1 MRPSLQQLETF
12 YWIARLGGFHAAAK
26 HLHLTQPTIS
36 ARIQELED
44 ILGLKLFE
52 RGGHRAVITP
62 VGRDVLAQAEKMLR
76 LSDDLEQISKRR
88 NPMRGLLRL
97 GANESTAMSG
107 LIELLGR
114 LKAQYPDVRI
124 ELTIDVGANLSR
136 KLNARELDI
145 AILSDPVSAPHVVDV
160 AIGHVDL
167 AWVASTQTVLNEQ
180 ALHPAGMA
188 ALPVVAMPSP
198 TTICNVV
205 MEWFRLAGHEPE
217 NLSICNSM
225 AMMIKLVAA
234 GHAIAVLPRAV
245 VDAEIKSG
253 IIRTLTVKP
262 PLNPLMYYVSYLRQ
276 EQGLADGNLVTM
288 AREVLQQSGLLLP
301 LTLPLPR

>member
-114 LKAQYPDVRI
+114 LKALYPGLRI
-124 ELTIDVGANLSR
+124 ELSIDVGASLSR
-136 KLNARELDI
+136 KLNARELDV
-145 AILSDPVSAPHVVDV
+145 AILSDPVSAPHVIDV
-160 AIGHVDL
+160 AIGKVDL
-167 AWVASTQTVLNEQ
+167 AWMASTQTVLNEQ
-180 ALHPAGMA
+180 ELHPAGMA
-188 ALPVVAMPSP
+188 ALPVVAMPAPS
-198 TTICNVV
+198 TICNVV
-205 MEWFRLAGHEPE
+205 VEWFRAAGHEPE

-234 GHAIAVLPRAV
+234 GHAIAVLPCAV

-253 IIRTLTVKP
+253 ILRTLPVKP
-262 PLNPLMYYVSYLRQ
+262 ALNPLTYYVSYLRQ
-276 EQGLADGNLVTM
+276 EPELAGGSLVDMT
-288 AREVLQQSGLLLP
+288 REILQKSGLLLP
-301 LTLPLPR
+301 LTSPAPR